1 MSGMIG
7 ISLTGLSAFQAAL
20 DTTSNNIA
28 NANTPG
34 YSRQITNLVSRVG
47 EGAGQVFVGAGTTV
61 GSISRAYDSLLVG
74 QLQTANTNVGRLETL
89 DALTGR
95 VNLLLADPDTGLNTA
110 LQDFFGSVQDL
121 SNDPTSLPTRQ
132 ALIGQAEGLVNRFQ
146 NADAQLSSL
155 RSEVNER
162 LRQTISD
169 INNLATS
176 IADVNNK
183 ISTSGVDALPN
194 DLFDQR
200 DRLLQELSSLVAVQ
214 TLEQDDGSLNVFI
227 GAGQGLVV
235 GSTAQTLAAR
245 GSEFDPTEV
254 RISYAAAGNVT
265 PLNDALNGGQIG
277 GLLEFRDRIL
287 NPARESLG
295 QTAVAFT
302 EAFNEQHRNG
312 MDVRGSLGRDFFSI
326 DPPETLFSGTN
337 TGTPTASATVTDL
350 GAITGGAFIRQ
361 FDGTSYG
368 VFDSVTG
375 ASVPFTGTGTGAD
388 PFVFGGV
395 SVTVGGTPAAGDRML
410 IRTGNGLASTIQNVM
425 TDPQSIA
432 IAGAT
437 TAAADFS
444 NLGDAVIS
452 PARTVD
458 STDPAFLTT
467 STITFLTP
475 TTYSINGAGSFAY
488 TEGAPI
494 VVNGT
499 EVSITG
505 IPNVGDSFSI
515 SSNVGATGDN
525 ANGLLMGDVQS
536 VDILDGG
543 IISIN
548 ENYGRLVSDIGSTT
562 NQVVAGLEASRAVQ
576 RNAELNVESVSGVN
590 LDEEAAKLVQ
600 YQQAYQAAAQVISVA
615 ASLFDTV
622 LGIVR

>member
-34 YSRQITNLVSRVG
+34 YSRQTANLVTR
-47 EGAGQVFVGAGTTV
+47 VGAGAGSVFIGAGTAV
-61 GSISRAYDSLLVG
+61 GSISRSYDSLLAG

-89 DALTGR
+89 DSLTGR

-110 LQDFFGSVQDL
+110 LQDFFGAVQDL

-132 ALIGQAEGLVNRFQ
+132 ALIGQAEGLANRFQ
-146 NADAQLSSL
+146 NADAQLSRL
-155 RSEVNER
+155 GSEVNER
-162 LRQTISD
+162 LQQTISD

-176 IADVNNK
+176 IADVNNQ
-183 ISTSGVDALPN
+183 IATSGVDALPN

-200 DRLLQELSSLVAVQ
+200 DRLISELSRLVAVQ
-214 TLEQDDGSLNVFI
+214 TLEQDDGSTNVFI
-227 GAGQGLVV
+227 GSGQGLVV
-235 GSTAQTLAAR
+235 GATAQTLAAR

-254 RISYAAAGNVT
+254 RISYAAEGNVT

-295 QTAVAFT
+295 QTATAFA
-302 EAFNEQHRNG
+302 EAFNAQHRNG
-312 MDVRGSLGRDFFSI
+312 MDVRGTLGRDFFAI
-326 DPPETLFSGTN
+326 DAPPALYSGNN
-337 TGTPTASATVTDL
+337 TGSPTATAVVTDL
-350 GAITGGAFIRQ
+350 GALTGGDYVLQ
-361 FDGTSYG
+361 FDGASYNLR
-368 VFDSVTG
+368 DAATG
-375 ASVPFTGTGTGAD
+375 ASLPFTGTGTAAD

-395 SVTVGGTPAAGDRML
+395 SVTVGGAPAAGDRIL
-410 IRTGNGLASTIQNVM
+410 IRTGNGLAGTVRNIV

-437 TAAADFS
+437 TSSSSFA

-452 PARTVD
+452 AARTVD
-458 STDPAFLTT
+458 SSDPNFLTT
-467 STITFLTP
+467 STIEFLTP
-475 TTYSINGAGSFAY
+475 STYSVNGAGSFAY
-488 TEGAPI
+488 TEGDPI
-494 VVNGT
+494 VINGS

-505 IPNVGDSFSI
+505 IPNPGDIFTI

-562 NQVVAGLEASRAVQ
+562 NQVVAGLEAGRAVQ

-590 LDEEAAKLVQ
+590 LDEEAARLVQ
-600 YQQAYQAAAQVISVA
+600 YQQAYQASARVINVA

>member
-34 YSRQITNLVSRVG
+34 YSRQNVNLVSRVSQ
-47 EGAGQVFVGAGTTV
+47 GAGQVFVGSGTAV
-61 GSISRAYDSLLVG
+61 GSIARSYDGLLVG
-74 QLQTANTNVGRLETL
+74 QLQSANTNVGRLETL
-89 DALTGR
+89 DSLTGR
-95 VNLLLADPDTGLNTA
+95 VNLLLADPDTGLNSA
-110 LQDFFGSVQDL
+110 LQDFFGAVQDL

-132 ALIGQAEGLVNRFQ
+132 ALIGRAEGLANRFQ
-146 NADAQLSSL
+146 NADAQLSGLS
-155 RSEVNER
+155 SEVNER
-162 LRQTISD
+162 LRDTIST
-169 INNLATS
+169 INNLANA
-176 IADVNNK
+176 IADVNGQ
-183 ISTSGVDALPN
+183 ISTSGADALPN
-194 DLFDQR
+194 ALFDQR
-200 DRLLQELSSLVAVQ
+200 DRLLQDLSSLVAVQ

-227 GAGQGLVV
+227 GSGQGLVV

-254 RISYAAAGNVT
+254 RISYAADGNVT
-265 PLNDALNGGQIG
+265 PLNDALNGGQLG

-302 EAFNEQHRNG
+302 EAFNAQHRNG
-312 MDVRGSLGRDFFSI
+312 MDVRGGLGRDFFAI
-326 DPPETLFSGTN
+326 DPPSVLYSGIN
-337 TGTPTASATVTDL
+337 TGSATASAVVSDL
-350 GAITGGAFIRQ
+350 GAITGEDYVIQ
-361 FDGTSYG
+361 YDGSAY
-368 VFDSVTG
+368 SVLDAATG
-375 ASVPFTGTGTGAD
+375 AAVPFSGTGTAAD
-388 PFVFGGV
+388 PLLFAGV
-395 SVTVGGTPAAGDRML
+395 SVTVAGASAAGDRMMV
-410 IRTGNGLASTIQNVM
+410 RTGNGLASTVQNVV

-437 TAAADFS
+437 TASASFS

-452 PARTVD
+452 SARTVD
-458 STDPAFLTT
+458 ASDPDFLTT
-467 STITFLTP
+467 STITFLTS
-475 TTYSINGAGSFAY
+475 TSYSVNGAGSFAY

-494 VVNGT
+494 VINGT

-505 IPNVGDSFSI
+505 IPNPGDSFAI

-543 IISIN
+543 VISIN

-590 LDEEAAKLVQ
+590 LDEEAAKLLQ

-622 LGIVR
+622 LGIAR